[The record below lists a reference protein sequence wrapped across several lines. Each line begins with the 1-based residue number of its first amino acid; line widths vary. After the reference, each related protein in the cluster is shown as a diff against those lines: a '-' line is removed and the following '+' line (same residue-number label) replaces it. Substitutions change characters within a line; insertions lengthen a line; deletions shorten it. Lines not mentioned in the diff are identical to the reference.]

1 MSGNDLSSSM
11 MSSKMWSR
19 DEVPGKL
26 AVVRSE
32 GQRIVLCHGVFDVL
46 HAGHVDH
53 LAEAKAFGDFLVVSV
68 TTDSL
73 VNKGPG
79 RPIHGISLRSKM
91 LAALESVDAVFESSS
106 PTAIGAIDAV
116 QPDYFV
122 KGPDYR
128 ELESDITGN
137 IGLEKD
143 AAERHG
149 GQLCFTNAS
158 TLSSSRLINRQGM
171 THSPETELWLTQ
183 FRQNFSEGDVTG
195 TLSSL
200 TSLKVVVVGEVIV
213 DEYVFCDALGKTSKE
228 PVLAFLKNS
237 REVQVG
243 GSLAIAK
250 HVAGLGAETV
260 LVTRL
265 GNDDSGNVARQ
276 AALAADIR
284 LVEQRSRSQQ
294 TIVKTRYL
302 DQHTGAKVFETYGM
316 SDEPVDVGEDEE
328 FSIQLRREIVSADLV
343 LVADY
348 GHGLMTELVIRELA
362 SAPGVVS
369 VNTQSNAGNRGYNSI
384 SRYPRIDI
392 VSLNGGEIGLE
403 LRKRHVN
410 VRELIP
416 DLGERTGAQW
426 VVVTEGA
433 KGLAVWERAG
443 VVAEMPA
450 FTERV
455 RDRVGAGDA
464 LFAMVSMLLAKQTPI
479 PMVGLLGNL
488 AGAAMVSDLGNRY
501 TLSRVDILRHSVAL
515 LK

>member
-1 MSGNDLSSSM
+1 MNGIDSSVSM

-19 DEVPGKL
+19 DEVPGRL
-26 AVVRSE
+26 AVVRMN
-32 GQRIVLCHGVFDVL
+32 GQRIVHCHGVFDVL
-46 HAGHVDH
+46 HPGHVDH
-53 LAEAKAFGDFLVVSV
+53 LAEARAFGDFLVVSV

-79 RPIHGISLRSKM
+79 RPIHGISLRMRM

-128 ELESDITGN
+128 DLESDITGN
-137 IGLEKD
+137 IGVERD
-143 AAERHG
+143 AVERHG
-149 GQLCFTNAS
+149 GQLCFTNAP

-171 THSPETELWLTQ
+171 THSPEAEVWLTQ
-183 FRQNFSEGDVTG
+183 FRQTFSEGDITD
-195 TLSSL
+195 TLSSMS
-200 TSLKVVVVGEVIV
+200 SLKVVVVGEVIV

-243 GSLAIAK
+243 GSLAVAK

-265 GNDDSGNVARQ
+265 GNDDSGQVAQQ
-276 AALAADIR
+276 AALEADIR
-284 LVEQRSRSQQ
+284 LVEQRSQSQQ

-316 SDEPVDVGEDEE
+316 SDEPVDAGEDES
-328 FSIQLRREIVSADLV
+328 FSIQLRQEIVSADLV

-348 GHGLMTELVIRELA
+348 GHGLMTDLVIRELG
-362 SAPGVVS
+362 SAPGIVS

-384 SRYPRIDI
+384 SRYPRLDI

-403 LRKRHVN
+403 LRRRHVS
-410 VRELIP
+410 VRELVP
-416 DLGERTGAQW
+416 DLGQRTGAQW

-433 KGLAVWERAG
+433 KGLVVWERDG
-443 VVAEMPA
+443 VVSEMPA

-455 RDRVGAGDA
+455 KDRVGAGDA
-464 LFAMVSMLLAKQTPI
+464 LFAMVSMLLAKRAPI
-479 PMVGLLGNL
+479 PIVGLLGNL

-501 TLSRVDILRHSVAL
+501 TLSSVDMVRHSLAL